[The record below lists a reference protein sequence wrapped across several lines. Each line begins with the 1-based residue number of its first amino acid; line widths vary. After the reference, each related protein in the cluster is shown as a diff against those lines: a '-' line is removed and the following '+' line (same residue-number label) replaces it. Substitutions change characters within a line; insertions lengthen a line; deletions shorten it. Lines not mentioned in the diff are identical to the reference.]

1 MILKKMNRRN
11 RFKEKYYL
19 TVLLKNTVASFL
31 KASNTCI
38 SPLLKPAAT
47 INDKAVGDKL
57 SSALTLLFPSFDES
71 IEELACK
78 AIVFA
83 IEAFEFISKHVDMN
97 VLYIRLSMR
106 FRLSFES

>member
-1 MILKKMNRRN
+1 
-11 RFKEKYYL
+11 
-19 TVLLKNTVASFL
+19 VLLKNTEASFL

-57 SSALTLLFPSFDES
+57 SSDLTLALPSFDES
-71 IEELACK
+71 IVGEELVCK

>member
-1 MILKKMNRRN
+1 
-11 RFKEKYYL
+11 
-19 TVLLKNTVASFL
+19 VLLKNTEASFL

-38 SPLLKPAAT
+38 SPRLKPAAT
-47 INDKAVGDKL
+47 INDKAVGDRL
-57 SSALTLLFPSFDES
+57 SSDLTLPLPSFDDES
-71 IEELACK
+71 IVGDELVCK